1 MEDTTTRG
9 GASGAAGATAE
20 RDGAATADQAQQN
33 QTPEQRIAEL
43 EAAVEAAKSEAAANW
58 DRYLRERAE
67 MDNYKKRIERTYADL
82 AKRGRK
88 ELLLKLLG
96 AVDNLERA
104 IAYDQDSSQETD
116 TRNLLKGLRM
126 TYLQFKELLTAEGLA
141 EVKTVGEQFD
151 PNVHEAIATE
161 VDPHKPEGQVVAEV
175 QKGYTIGDE
184 LLRPARVKVATQKE

>member
-1 MEDTTTRG
+1 MEDTTRG

-20 RDGAATADQAQQN
+20 RESEP

-88 ELLLKLLG
+88 ELLLKLIG
-96 AVDNLERA
+96 AVDNLERV
-104 IAYDQDSSQETD
+104 IAY
-116 TRNLLKGLRM
+116 
-126 TYLQFKELLTAEGLA
+126 
-141 EVKTVGEQFD
+141 
-151 PNVHEAIATE
+151 
-161 VDPHKPEGQVVAEV
+161 
-175 QKGYTIGDE
+175 
-184 LLRPARVKVATQKE
+184 